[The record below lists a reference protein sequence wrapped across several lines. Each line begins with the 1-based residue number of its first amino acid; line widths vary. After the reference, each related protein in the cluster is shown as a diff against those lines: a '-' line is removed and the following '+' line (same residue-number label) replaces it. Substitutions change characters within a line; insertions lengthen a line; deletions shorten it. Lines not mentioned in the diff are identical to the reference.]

1 VFRDSTARRL
11 GRHDVFDAT
20 NDEQLARAVE
30 LRRRVDSGR
39 RGRQLEEMQVNV
51 ATQAAAVAAAGVLL
65 GLFITI
71 MVRRRTTTSQQASG
85 RWRAVY
91 AGAMLVCAA
100 LLLFIAIT
108 EPTRRYVNIA
118 IAVAL
123 VATAIWQLRKTKPV
137 ASPPQ
142 GESGH
147 PG

>member
-1 VFRDSTARRL
+1 
-11 GRHDVFDAT
+11 
-20 NDEQLARAVE
+20 
-30 LRRRVDSGR
+30 
-39 RGRQLEEMQVNV
+39 MNV